1 MGDWND
7 GVMVYNIYFLLL
19 CIPQSTIYTPQ
30 SDRGDLMLWIMN
42 NPESGRKWLIA
53 NS

>member
-19 CIPQSTIYTPQ
+19 YIPQSTIYTPQ
-30 SDRGDLMLWIMN
+30 SEGVTLCYG
-42 NPESGRKWLIA
+42 S
-53 NS
+53 